1 MEINEIR
8 PFFVR
13 AMGVLTQLTRNPAAD
28 SKNSAF
34 DFKTLTAFMITII
47 ETVNKVTRS
56 SSRTTI

>member
-28 SKNSAF
+28 SKKF
-34 DFKTLTAFMITII
+34 G
-47 ETVNKVTRS
+47 V
-56 SSRTTI
+56 